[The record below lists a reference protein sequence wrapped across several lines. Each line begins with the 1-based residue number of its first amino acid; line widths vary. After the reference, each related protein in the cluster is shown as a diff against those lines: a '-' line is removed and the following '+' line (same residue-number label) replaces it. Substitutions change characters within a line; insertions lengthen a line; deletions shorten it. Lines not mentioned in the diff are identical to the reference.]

1 MTLNFLNKQHETKM
15 ETATFVPT
23 GMIGALHAIMTFSFY
38 ATATPEIVLAYE
50 QKLAFWRPQGNNG
63 FRYYYAS
70 KTDAD
75 VVAKALSSDI
85 IVNQT
90 FCLRM
95 PLSSIMNITDEN
107 KAKFKSDPV
116 VWDMDVTTLRS
127 KQGRHKFQFL
137 FLPQIISAYAQ
148 VQGIKHTPFVIPEE
162 LSNPDAILSEDIE
175 KKLIGTP
182 DDYTTGS
189 LWQQRKTIWGE
200 LGEQDATKYN
210 PISLNPDGTP
220 NEANA
225 TKNDTT
231 SSVLSDLLGIVAWE
245 WSSAIYATVLSV
257 TDPKTPKAGKERY
270 GVPLV
275 VKIFASEAEAKAA
288 ADAELA
294 AKEGTAPVAP
304 TAPKAVAPVAV
315 QAAATV
321 VAATAPAAT
330 DGKYPAMPATWEG
343 ITVKDFINEWQ
354 KLGDKPVALLMKKL
368 ELTQAEYD
376 AWQPVI
382 AVEPPF

>member
-1 MTLNFLNKQHETKM
+1 MALNFLNKQHETKV
-15 ETATFVPT
+15 ETAVFTPT
-23 GMIGALHAIMTFSFY
+23 GMIGALHAIMAFSFY

-50 QKLAFWRPQGNNG
+50 AKPVFWRTQGNNG
-63 FRYYYAS
+63 YRYYYAS

-75 VVAKALSSDI
+75 VTAKALSSDI

-90 FCLRM
+90 FCMRM

-127 KQGRHKFQFL
+127 KQGRHKFQML
-137 FLPQIISAYAQ
+137 FLPMIVSAYASA
-148 VQGIKHTPFVIPEE
+148 QGIKHTPFVVPEE

-182 DDYTTGS
+182 DDYTIGS
-189 LWQQRKTIWGE
+189 LWQQRKTIWSE
-200 LGEQDATKYN
+200 LGEPDATKYN

-231 SSVLSDLLGIVAWE
+231 SPALSDLLGIVAWE

-257 TDPKTPKAGKERY
+257 TDPKTPKAGKERF

-275 VKIFASEAEAKAA
+275 IKIFTSEAEAKAA
-288 ADAELA
+288 ADVELA
-294 AKEGTAPVAP
+294 AKEGAASAAPVAPKTVVPAAAPVATAPVA
-304 TAPKAVAPVAV
+304 VSN
-315 QAAATV
+315 
-321 VAATAPAAT
+321 
-330 DGKYPAMPATWEG
+330 GKYPAMPAAWDG
-343 ITVKDFINEWQ
+343 IDAKSFIGEWQ
-354 KLGDKPVALLMKKL
+354 KLADKPAALLMKKL

-376 AWQPVI
+376 VWQPVV